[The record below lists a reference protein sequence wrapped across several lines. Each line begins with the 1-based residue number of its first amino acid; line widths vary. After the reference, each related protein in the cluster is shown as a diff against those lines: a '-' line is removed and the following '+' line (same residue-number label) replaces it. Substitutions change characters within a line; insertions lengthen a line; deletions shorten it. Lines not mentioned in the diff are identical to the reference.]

1 MKHDIHVSLL
11 LHDLKGKMSFEM
23 FSKHEAIIC
32 GKGRRQST
40 FTLLHVK
47 KYRPAFMTATIT
59 EAAAFKAI
67 HANANI

>member
-1 MKHDIHVSLL
+1 
-11 LHDLKGKMSFEM
+11 M

-32 GKGRRQST
+32 GKGRVRQSFNT
-40 FTLLHVK
+40 FAQRQKIQTSI
-47 KYRPAFMTATIT
+47 YDCATIT